1 MIIFEKVKSS
11 FKGILD
17 YFKNNRL
24 NKLESKAA
32 LHASEV
38 QRFTKTLESL
48 KDRVETFET
57 TVNKISE
64 EVVSLR
70 EVIELQTELIYSFT
84 KK

>member
-24 NKLESKAA
+24 NKLESKAV

-48 KDRVETFET
+48 RDRVESFET

-70 EVIELQTELIYSFT
+70 EVVELQTELIYSLT
-84 KK
+84 KR